1 MTEVLQKQAA
11 TLYKLPRFRT
21 AFHNVILYSLRSN
34 GYYDYRYIS
43 RSITRADVL
52 VADTPASQLQYLT
65 EISDQTL
72 LHYTLK
78 HAAVMEKRH
87 LLLLELLRQA
97 GYEKDIAVKD
107 AILYEKDAVQL
118 VEITSLPQ
126 YMEIILQYRRAH
138 VSFYFRGHQN
148 MNYKMTPSLF
158 RSPDMAV
165 REDAI
170 YKQTLIEYPM
180 DFYNSR
186 RHFEKLVKMQ
196 HYQVCTRLLDLTT
209 NPLVAL
215 FFACEDATRDT
226 GQVLVFESR
235 EAPLFPDSDKVC
247 MLSSLGFLKE
257 DVRKALREEDA
268 EAFSGSVSAAMLLHE
283 IQRELPAFQPYIK
296 QRDLRQVLLVQAA
309 MDNIR
314 IQRQNGLFFLCG
326 NYASDDE
333 ELQSVLR
340 NKLLHHEGKQM
351 VFYIKKKEQ
360 LLEELK
366 LVRMSHKDLYGNL
379 QEAAWD
385 IMHSAR

>member
-1 MTEVLQKQAA
+1 
-11 TLYKLPRFRT
+11 
-21 AFHNVILYSLRSN
+21 
-34 GYYDYRYIS
+34 
-43 RSITRADVL
+43 
-52 VADTPASQLQYLT
+52 
-65 EISDQTL
+65 
-72 LHYTLK
+72 
-78 HAAVMEKRH
+78 
-87 LLLLELLRQA
+87 
-97 GYEKDIAVKD
+97 
-107 AILYEKDAVQL
+107 
-118 VEITSLPQ
+118 
-126 YMEIILQYRRAH
+126 
-138 VSFYFRGHQN
+138 

-158 RSPDMAV
+158 RSPETAE

-186 RHFEKLVKMQ
+186 SHFEKLVKMQ
-196 HYQVCTRLLDLTT
+196 HYQICTRLLDLTT

-235 EAPLFPDSDKVC
+235 EAPLFP
-247 MLSSLGFLKE
+247 E
-257 DVRKALREEDA
+257 DVRKALREEA
-268 EAFSGSVSAAMLLHE
+268 TEAFSESVSAAMLLHE

-314 IQRQNGLFFLCG
+314 IQRQNVLFFLCG

-366 LVRMSHKDLYGNL
+366 LVHMSHKDLYGNL

>member
-1 MTEVLQKQAA
+1 MTEALQKQAA

-21 AFHNVILYSLRSN
+21 AFHNVILRSLRSN

-52 VADTPASQLQYLT
+52 VADTPATQLQYLS

-78 HAAVMEKRH
+78 HAAVMEKRQP
-87 LLLLELLRQA
+87 LLLELLKQA
-97 GYEKDIAVKD
+97 GYEKDIVGKD
-107 AILYEKDAVQL
+107 SILYEKEAVQL

-126 YMEIILQYRRAH
+126 YLEIILNYRKAH

-148 MNYKMTPSLF
+148 MNYQMTPSLF
-158 RSPDMAV
+158 RNPDMAV

-170 YKQTLIEYPM
+170 YKQTLIEYPA
-180 DFYNSR
+180 DFYNCKT
-186 RHFEKLVKMQ
+186 HFEKLVKMQ
-196 HYQVCTRLLDLTT
+196 HYQICTRLLDLTT

-215 FFACEDATRDT
+215 FFACENATRDT

-235 EAPLFPDSDKVC
+235 DAPLFPDSDKVS

-257 DVRKALREEDA
+257 DTRKALRKESA
-268 EAFSGSVSAAMLLHE
+268 EAFSSSAAAAMLLHE
-283 IQRELPAFQPYIK
+283 IQRELPAFQPNIK
-296 QRDLRQVLLVQAA
+296 QKDLRKVLLVQAA

-340 NKLLHHEGKQM
+340 NKLLHQEGKQM

-366 LVRMSHKDLYGNL
+366 LVHMSHKDLYGNL

-385 IMHSAR
+385 ILHTVR

>member
-1 MTEVLQKQAA
+1 M
-11 TLYKLPRFRT
+11 
-21 AFHNVILYSLRSN
+21 
-34 GYYDYRYIS
+34 
-43 RSITRADVL
+43 
-52 VADTPASQLQYLT
+52 
-65 EISDQTL
+65 
-72 LHYTLK
+72 
-78 HAAVMEKRH
+78 
-87 LLLLELLRQA
+87 
-97 GYEKDIAVKD
+97 
-107 AILYEKDAVQL
+107 
-118 VEITSLPQ
+118 
-126 YMEIILQYRRAH
+126 
-138 VSFYFRGHQN
+138 
-148 MNYKMTPSLF
+148 LF
-158 RSPDMAV
+158 RS
-165 REDAI
+165 
-170 YKQTLIEYPM
+170 
-180 DFYNSR
+180 
-186 RHFEKLVKMQ
+186 
-196 HYQVCTRLLDLTT
+196 
-209 NPLVAL
+209 L

-268 EAFSGSVSAAMLLHE
+268 EAFSGSMSAAMLLHE

-366 LVRMSHKDLYGNL
+366 LVHMSHKDLYGNL

>member
-52 VADTPASQLQYLT
+52 AADTPASQLQYLT

-107 AILYEKDAVQL
+107 AVLYEKDAVQL

-126 YMEIILQYRRAH
+126 YLETILQYRRAH
-138 VSFYFRGHQN
+138 ISFYFRGHQN

-158 RSPDMAV
+158 RSPETAE

-186 RHFEKLVKMQ
+186 SHFEKLVKMQ
-196 HYQVCTRLLDLTT
+196 HYQICTRLLDLTT

-226 GQVLVFESR
+226 GQVSR
-235 EAPLFPDSDKVC
+235 
-247 MLSSLGFLKE
+247 
-257 DVRKALREEDA
+257 
-268 EAFSGSVSAAMLLHE
+268 
-283 IQRELPAFQPYIK
+283 I
-296 QRDLRQVLLVQAA
+296 
-309 MDNIR
+309 
-314 IQRQNGLFFLCG
+314 
-326 NYASDDE
+326 
-333 ELQSVLR
+333 
-340 NKLLHHEGKQM
+340 
-351 VFYIKKKEQ
+351 
-360 LLEELK
+360 
-366 LVRMSHKDLYGNL
+366 
-379 QEAAWD
+379 
-385 IMHSAR
+385 

>member
-180 DFYNSR
+180 DFYKSR
-186 RHFEKLVKMQ
+186 SHFEKLVKMQ

-215 FFACEDATRDT
+215 FFACE
-226 GQVLVFESR
+226 
-235 EAPLFPDSDKVC
+235 
-247 MLSSLGFLKE
+247 
-257 DVRKALREEDA
+257 EDA
-268 EAFSGSVSAAMLLHE
+268 EAFSGSMSAAMLLHE

-366 LVRMSHKDLYGNL
+366 LVHMSHKDLYGNL

>member
-1 MTEVLQKQAA
+1 
-11 TLYKLPRFRT
+11 
-21 AFHNVILYSLRSN
+21 
-34 GYYDYRYIS
+34 
-43 RSITRADVL
+43 
-52 VADTPASQLQYLT
+52 
-65 EISDQTL
+65 
-72 LHYTLK
+72 
-78 HAAVMEKRH
+78 MEKRQP
-87 LLLLELLRQA
+87 LLLELLKQA
-97 GYEKDIAVKD
+97 GYEKDIVGKD
-107 AILYEKDAVQL
+107 SILYEKEAVQL

-126 YMEIILQYRRAH
+126 YLEIILNYRKAH

-148 MNYKMTPSLF
+148 MNYQMTPSLF
-158 RSPDMAV
+158 RNPDMAV

-170 YKQTLIEYPM
+170 YKQTLIEYPA
-180 DFYNSR
+180 DFYNCKT
-186 RHFEKLVKMQ
+186 HFEKLVKMQ

-235 EAPLFPDSDKVC
+235 EAPLFPDRDKVS

-257 DVRKALREEDA
+257 DTRKALRKESA
-268 EAFSGSVSAAMLLHE
+268 ETFSSSAAAAMLLHE
-283 IQRELPAFQPYIK
+283 IQRELPAFQPGIK
-296 QRDLRQVLLVQAA
+296 QKDLRKVLLVQAA

-360 LLEELK
+360 LLDELK
-366 LVRMSHKDLYGNL
+366 LVHMSHKDLYGNL

>member
-1 MTEVLQKQAA
+1 
-11 TLYKLPRFRT
+11 
-21 AFHNVILYSLRSN
+21 
-34 GYYDYRYIS
+34 
-43 RSITRADVL
+43 
-52 VADTPASQLQYLT
+52 
-65 EISDQTL
+65 
-72 LHYTLK
+72 
-78 HAAVMEKRH
+78 MEKRH

-126 YMEIILQYRRAH
+126 YMEIILLYRRAH

-186 RHFEKLVKMQ
+186 SHFEKLVKMQ